1 MPDPFVP
8 SLIQEIARA
17 LDRLAATGA
26 ETVLDL
32 RGLPL
37 SAEDRARLDRR
48 LGRGE
53 VTITLDSLGRS
64 EIWETAFPGLWW
76 VRHRGADD
84 RILTERLEIAA
95 VPEALAAS
103 PADFAAS
110 ARRLG
115 EASLSPEPEETAHA

>member
-17 LDRLAATGA
+17 LDRLAQTGA

-32 RGLPL
+32 RALPL
-37 SAEDRARLDRR
+37 SPDDRARLDRH

-53 VTITLDSLGRS
+53 VTITFDALGRS
-64 EIWETAFPGLWW
+64 KLWETAYPGLWW

-95 VPEALAAS
+95 VPEALAAG
-103 PADFAAS
+103 PADFTAS
-110 ARRLG
+110 ALRLG
-115 EASLSPEPEETAHA
+115 EAPLRILSQEVV